1 MYPSGAASKTSDVS
15 GTSAALFDAHGRCIP
30 LGLSAPAHTTSR
42 RYFALTPPAINYSE
56 IHARI
61 MKHLGMADV
70 ISAREF
76 EQRAEAILQK
86 LRKDPQVSGIA
97 NGAGVP
103 FFLPQADYPDYG
115 AVLEDTYLPAV
126 QSAFTEKLPAYSF
139 VNHHKGGLA
148 AQLGLAPAS
157 RHQQLLD
164 AMRQAP
170 VVGYFF
176 PCLTEYSVP
185 AALEQAGLLPQQ
197 FLLAGGF
204 DTAAAL
210 IGTPDLLL
218 RKDGYPPLLWLA
230 ALTSDKENSG
240 FHFEAYGYN
249 LTFNRR
255 PHFGQA
261 AECWASSLV
270 VLG

>member
-1 MYPSGAASKTSDVS
+1 MHSSGIDSQTADVS
-15 GTSAALFDAHGRCIP
+15 GAPAALFDAHGRCIP
-30 LGLSAPAHTTSR
+30 LGLSAPAHPTSR
-42 RYFALTPPAINYSE
+42 RYFSLTPPVINYTE

-61 MKHLGMADV
+61 REYLGMADV
-70 ISAREF
+70 ISAKEF
-76 EQRAEAILQK
+76 EQRAESILHK
-86 LRKDPQVSGIA
+86 LRNDRQTSGIT

-103 FFLPQADYPDYG
+103 FFLPQVDYPDYG
-115 AVLEDTYLPAV
+115 TALEETYLPAV
-126 QSAFTEKLPAYSF
+126 QNAFSEKLPTYRF
-139 VNHHKGGLA
+139 VNHHKGNLA
-148 AQLGLAPAS
+148 AQLDIAPAS

-185 AALEQAGLLPQQ
+185 AVLEQVSLLPQQ
-197 FLLAGGF
+197 FLLGGGF

-210 IGTPDLLL
+210 VGTPDLLL

-230 ALTSDKENSG
+230 ALTADKENAG